1 MDDVLEDDM
10 DDDMDL
16 FGMDDDDLADDL
28 DLSLPSAGARSGTKD
43 RDSLRYSVDS
53 NVSDSDDI
61 FGRLDMM
68 RVRRAR
74 STIAA
79 KARDSFDR
87 RTVEGLDI
95 TDECVER
102 LLDLFD
108 DKLNAD
114 HDGQVD
120 ITEFLANLGIAA
132 DPFSHRMFSLVD
144 TGHSF
149 GVTPNE

>member
-1 MDDVLEDDM
+1 MDDVRDDDM

-16 FGMDDDDLADDL
+16 FGMDDDLADDL

-43 RDSLRYSVDS
+43 RDSLRYSMDS
-53 NVSDSDDI
+53 NISDSDDI
-61 FGRLDMM
+61 FGRLDVM
-68 RVRRAR
+68 RVRHAR
-74 STIAA
+74 STIAP
-79 KARDSFDR
+79 KARDTFDR

-120 ITEFLANLGIAA
+120 ITQFLANLGIAA

>member
-1 MDDVLEDDM
+1 MCCP
-10 DDDMDL
+10 
-16 FGMDDDDLADDL
+16 LASS
-28 DLSLPSAGARSGTKD
+28 LSVSSVSSQPADASQAPSAGVGSAAGARSGTKD
-43 RDSLRYSVDS
+43 RDSLRYSMDS
-53 NVSDSDDI
+53 NISDSDDI
-61 FGRLDMM
+61 FGRLDVM
-68 RVRRAR
+68 RVRHAR
-74 STIAA
+74 STIAP
-79 KARDSFDR
+79 KARDTFDR

-120 ITEFLANLGIAA
+120 ITQFLANLGIAA